1 MDLKLRKELREF
13 IEWRKKRDSLREY
26 YKNLADTKERKLN
39 IKIK

>member
-1 MDLKLRKELREF
+1 MKDSDCNDKIK
-13 IEWRKKRDSLREY
+13 WWQKRDSLREY

>member
-13 IEWRKKRDSLREY
+13 IEWRKKRDLLREY